1 MRVQE
6 NLNDIKVNNRELRNE
21 NNELKKKIDAL
32 SEDLNKKN
40 ATLKRLKSE
49 GE

>member
-6 NLNDIKVNNRELRNE
+6 NLNDIKINNRELRNE

-32 SEDLNKKN
+32 VEDLNKKN
-40 ATLKRLKSE
+40 AALKRLKSE